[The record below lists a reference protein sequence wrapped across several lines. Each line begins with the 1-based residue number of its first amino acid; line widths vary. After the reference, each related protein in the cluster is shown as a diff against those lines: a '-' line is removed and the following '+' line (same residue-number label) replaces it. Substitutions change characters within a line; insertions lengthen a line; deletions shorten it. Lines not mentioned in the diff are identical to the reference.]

1 MDLIVSLI
9 AIIVILSIIFGPP
22 ILYFLHERTKT
33 KKSNIR
39 WIEFAVLWFSIMGC
53 FIVTMIPGLLNARQS
68 AWENKC
74 KLALRALSTAEKAW
88 FDKKGSYGTYEEL
101 LKENYI
107 TPEWLRDSL
116 NDNYSF
122 IIFDVNKNKKAPSFT
137 IIAIPRTRQNRL
149 RTFAICEDENPRVWI
164 GQIEKWEKY
173 KTSLHEIKYWESLR

>member
-1 MDLIVSLI
+1 MDVI
-9 AIIVILSIIFGPP
+9 AGTIFVIVILAIIFGPP
-22 ILYFLHERTKT
+22 ILYFLNERKKT
-33 KKSNIR
+33 VKSNFG
-39 WIEFAVLWFSIMGC
+39 WIGFTLLWFLVIGFC
-53 FIVTMIPGLLNARQS
+53 IAVEAPCLLNARQS
-68 AWENKC
+68 AYENRC
-74 KLALRALSTAEKAW
+74 KLTLRALSTAEKAW